1 MGIKNIIQEELKSI
15 LNEGYVFNDEQ
26 KQFSFMQNVKSASFQ
41 NYESFNSEFDT
52 DFLDND
58 LYVNWSV
65 SFWLNDNGIE
75 NLIINI
81 DKVSGEFVLELRD
94 KRTDE
99 LQQNATKNI
108 EEFQWKYIVDEATLS
123 KGGGLYIRD
132 MDFDFKTNIC
142 TVNF

>member
-123 KGGGLYIRD
+123 KGGGLYNRD
-132 MDFDFKTNIC
+132 MDFYFKTNIC

>member
-15 LNEGYVFNDEQ
+15 LNEGYVFTDED
-26 KQFSFMQNVKSASFQ
+26 KEFSFIQNVKNASFD

-52 DFLDND
+52 DFLEND

-65 SFWLNDNGIE
+65 SFWLNKNGID
-75 NLIINI
+75 NLLINI

-108 EEFQWKYIVDEATLS
+108 EEFQWKFVVDEAALS

-142 TVNF
+142 KVNF